1 MAKPE
6 WGSKRTCPECS
17 TRFYDL
23 GKHQPVTCI
32 SCAHTWVPESL
43 LKSKQQHVAVAPK
56 PKPVEKTVGD
66 EVEAEDK
73 DADSKLHVKDAD
85 SKIDVDDKADDKLV
99 PDSNKED
106 DVDLAA
112 VKNKKADKG

>member
-43 LKSKQQHVAVAPK
+43 LKSKQQHVAAAPK

-66 EVEAEDK
+66 EVEAEG
-73 DADSKLHVKDAD
+73 KDAD
-85 SKIDVDDKADDKLV
+85 SKIDVDDKADKKLV
-99 PDSNKED
+99 PNSDKD
-106 DVDLAA
+106 DDIDLAV